1 MNDLRALSGRYGR
14 YEHARGIMAGEETRK
29 RILIAAEQLFA
40 ERGISSTSMRA
51 LTNAAG
57 VNLAAV
63 HYHFGSKE
71 ALLDAVIEFRA
82 APMNLARIAALD
94 AHAAERGKEP
104 LQVDCI
110 FRAFLMPAIRSVIE
124 SPEGA
129 AHLPRLFAR
138 LEAQPPEVLEAIY
151 RRHLGDVTRRFVE
164 ALQKALPDLPK
175 ELIAERFRLAMG
187 SIFTLFSGNS
197 ELDFIPGHSPQVVSI
212 EEKLE
217 SVIAVVTGGISAP
230 ASARRAPGQRVEE
243 NTP

>member
-1 MNDLRALSGRYGR
+1 
-14 YEHARGIMAGEETRK
+14 MAGEDTRE
-29 RILIAAEQLFA
+29 RILLAAEQLFA

-57 VNLAAV
+57 VNLAAA

-82 APMNLARIAALD
+82 APLNLARIEALEALEAECGD
-94 AHAAERGKEP
+94 AP
-104 LQVDCI
+104 LAVDCI

-138 LEAQPPEVLEAIY
+138 LEAQPPELLEAIF
-151 RRHLGDVTRRFVE
+151 RRHFGDIARRFVE

-175 ELIAERFRLAMG
+175 ELVAERFRHAMG
-187 SIFTLFSGNS
+187 STFMLFSGNS
-197 ELDFIPGHSPQVVSI
+197 ELDFIPGHAPQVVSI
-212 EEKLE
+212 EARLE
-217 SVIAVVTGGISAP
+217 SVIAFITGGMNAP
-230 ASARRAPGQRVEE
+230 APARRAPGQRVEE
-243 NTP
+243 DSP